1 MYNISMPLLDPI
13 IVLNIA
19 LESMI
24 FVQLEVGV
32 ERFTATAILITHN
45 YNLMKQ
51 LRADTRVVKIYTSS

>member
-1 MYNISMPLLDPI
+1 MHNISMPLLDPI

-32 ERFTATAILITHN
+32 ERFIATAILITHN